1 MTTVF
6 KNHLQ
11 ASIGTQLSI
20 TGVSGSGSVVTLTF
34 ADQGT
39 APFASGQSITVSG
52 INISGYNGTYT
63 VTGGSSA
70 TVTYANSTTTSATAT
85 GGVYGTISPCMLV
98 TNASATTTVIGMSL
112 TNNTSSIIQASVQ
125 LQDTVAGTQ
134 AYFVQNITI
143 PPNTSA
149 KVINGGE
156 RLVVGP
162 STNILL
168 WSNYVSSIDAII
180 SWVEIS

>member
-6 KNHLQ
+6 KNYLA
-11 ASIGTQLSI
+11 ASVGTQLTVTVVAAS
-20 TGVSGSGSVVTLTF
+20 TPTSGSVRLTF

-39 APFASGQSITVSG
+39 APFTVGQKITVSG
-52 INISGYNGTYT
+52 ISVSGYNGTYT
-63 VTGGSSA
+63 VTGCTST
-70 TVTYANSTTTSATAT
+70 TVTYTNSTTGAAT
-85 GGVYGTISPCMLV
+85 GGTITPCMAV
-98 TNASATTTVIGMSL
+98 SNASATTTIIGLSL
-112 TNNTSSIIQASVQ
+112 TNTTLSIIQASVQ

-143 PPNTSA
+143 PANNS
-149 KVINGGE
+149 VRLVNGGE

-168 WSNYVSSIDAII
+168 WSNISNSLDVVM